1 MRNPAIVLNSLN
13 EHSRNSNYKF
23 ERLYRVLFN
32 KEMYYT
38 AYQNIYAKTGNM
50 TAGSDGNT
58 IDAMSLSRID
68 KLIDALKDETYQP
81 APSRRVYILK
91 KNGKKRPL
99 GIPSFDDKLV
109 QEVIRMI
116 LEAIYEKQFE
126 YNSHGF
132 RPNRSCHTA
141 LTQLQKAFTGAKWFI
156 EGDIKGFFDNINHEV
171 LINILW
177 ERIIDERFIRL
188 LRKFMNAGYVEEWV
202 FHRTYSGTPQGGIIS
217 PILAN
222 IYLDKLDKY
231 VNEYIQNFNKGSKRK
246 PTKEYEQLSYK
257 LGRLR
262 KKLKTEQEEQDRAE
276 LISYIKGFEKERLL
290 YPFGKSIDTDFRK
303 LKYVRYAD
311 DFLLGVIGSKTECEQ
326 IKEDIKNFLNDKL
339 MLELSDEKT
348 LITHANS
355 PAKFLGYDVSVRKC
369 NLTKRDKAGKLKRD
383 YNNRVELKV
392 TKETMWK
399 KLTEYNVVTI
409 TTHNGTETWKPTS
422 RSLVVNN
429 DDLEILD
436 LYNAQIRGF
445 YNYYSIANNSAQI
458 HSFNYIMQYS
468 FFKTLA
474 KKHRIS
480 ARKIIAKYR
489 CDKDIAVRYTDKKG
503 ETKMRFLYN
512 GGFRRKAEILSASC
526 DNHPRMLYTKTTT
539 SLIDR
544 LKARECELCGDN
556 DVPLDMHHIKKLKDL
571 KGQEPWK
578 VLMHARKRKTM
589 AVCQPC
595 HKKIHH
601 GG

>member
-68 KLIDALKDETYQP
+68 KLIDTLKDETYQP

-116 LEAIYEKQFE
+116 LEAVYEKQFE

-171 LINILW
+171 LINILR

-339 MLELSDEKT
+339 MLELSDDKT

-480 ARKIIAKYR
+480 VRKIIAKYR

-512 GGFRRKAEILSASC
+512 GGFRRKTEILSASC

-544 LKARECELCGDN
+544 LQARECELCGDS